1 MTMNKLP
8 MDVDDD
14 GKWSRTCIRI
24 FGETLQPEE
33 IEAKLGLK
41 ATRTHVKGQP
51 RSRRYNVPWRH
62 SLWLLESPLSDDHDM
77 ADHLK
82 WLLDRLEPR
91 LDVIRTLSAE
101 YRVGLMCG
109 FSSGSGQGG
118 FTLDSTTLGR
128 TAKLGVPLVVDLYPP
143 GFAEDDRGRLVFV

>member
-1 MTMNKLP
+1 MTINKLP
-8 MDVDDD
+8 MDVDDE
-14 GKWSRTCIRI
+14 GKWSRASVRI

-62 SLWLLESPLSDDHDM
+62 SLWSLESPLSDDHDM

-91 LDVIRTLSAE
+91 LDVIMALSAE
-101 YRVGLMCG
+101 YRVDLFCG

-118 FTLDSTTLGR
+118 FTLDSTTLAR
-128 TAKLGVPLVVDLYPP
+128 IAKLGVPLVVDLYPP
-143 GFAEDDRGRLVFV
+143 GVDEEAKSE